1 MQKKVLIFLL
11 SVLLYGCSNEFEESK
26 EKTEECLED
35 KFDDELSKFE
45 TIEESITA
53 YDFESARIL
62 LGCYEDACFKDD
74 NRQNECP
81 TFRGG
86 YNDIASETKKEW
98 AVRKS
103 QKNEH
108 FKMLYKIVSAEV
120 AYFMK
125 NGDVKGAKNTA
136 LESDMFFIYKKALP
150 GAINGLIDNNKS
162 DEALS
167 ILSKY
172 TFEYSYDLSKDVKS
186 SFNSKPT
193 SNENYNKEANFF
205 NDMINSVFT
214 TALFNS
220 DKTILKKCTILFVP
234 LTEGIKAKN
243 GLTFNSKLIY
253 TYKEAAKS
261 KLNEY
266 GITL

>member
-1 MQKKVLIFLL
+1 MKKNLFILCFSLLIF
-11 SVLLYGCSNEFEESK
+11 SCGNEREESK
-26 EKTEECLED
+26 EKTEECVED

-45 TIEESITA
+45 TIEEAITA

-62 LGCYEDACFKDD
+62 LGCYEDACFKGD
-74 NRQNECP
+74 NRQDKCP

-98 AVRKS
+98 AGRKS
-103 QKNEH
+103 QQNEH

-120 AYFMK
+120 AYFIK
-125 NGDVKGAKNTA
+125 NGDVRGAKNSA

-162 DEALS
+162 DEALA

-172 TFEYSYDLSKDVKS
+172 TFEYSYDLSKAVTGRTK
-186 SFNSKPT
+186 KLT

-214 TALFNS
+214 TALFNA

-234 LTEGIKAKN
+234 LTKGIKGKN

-261 KLNEY
+261 KLNES